1 MGMPSFA
8 VLEEEVVAVIEVDE
22 RAEKAVSKTCA
33 AEESQIEA
41 GPVRL
46 VAILSELDCYHLDLI
61 HELQS
66 MILLDQQPWDSSLDS
81 SHSLC
86 PRKLEVVDS
95 DFELAEDSQKCLQVH
110 HAVSALVGH

>member
-41 GPVRL
+41 GPVPK
-46 VAILSELDCYHLDLI
+46 VKDAISKMRNIPGQYCMHT
-61 HELQS
+61 
-66 MILLDQQPWDSSLDS
+66 SSNFG
-81 SHSLC
+81 
-86 PRKLEVVDS
+86 P
-95 DFELAEDSQKCLQVH
+95 
-110 HAVSALVGH
+110 